1 MKWLNLLILIT
12 LISSC
17 KKPEQRACFKKSGEL
32 SSRIYEFGSF
42 NQLHLKE
49 HLTYKLVQDSTNKV
63 LVRGGSN
70 LLNFV
75 GVMGENG
82 VLTIENKNRCNYLRS
97 YEIPEVEIHY
107 TKLINI
113 LFEGTERLYNEDTLI
128 TDYLTITLRDGA
140 GHMELNVNA
149 IDVNAINTHGW
160 GRLTLKGETQSLRA
174 NLMGDGK
181 FDFSQVTAIN
191 QIKLITS
198 SSVDQRVNAAGIPL
212 HVELNGVGNVYYYG
226 LPSVINTVQYGK
238 GKLINV
244 Q

>member
-1 MKWLNLLILIT
+1 MKWFNLLILIA
-12 LISSC
+12 LVCSC

-32 SSRIYEFGSF
+32 SIRTYDFGSF

-49 HLTYKLVQDSTNKV
+49 HLSYKLIQDSTNKV
-63 LVRGGSN
+63 IVRGGNN

-75 GVMGENG
+75 EVIGENG
-82 VLTIENKNRCNYLRS
+82 QLTIENKNRCNYLRS

-113 LFEGTERLYNEDTLI
+113 LFEGTEHLYNEDTLI
-128 TDYLTITLRDGA
+128 TDYLTLTLRDGA
-140 GHMELNVNA
+140 GHMELNVKA
-149 IDVNAINTHGW
+149 IDINAINTHGW
-160 GRLTLKGETQSLRA
+160 GHLTLKGETQSLRA

-191 QIKLITS
+191 QIRLITS

>member
-1 MKWLNLLILIT
+1 MKWFNLLILIT
-12 LISSC
+12 LAYSC

-32 SSRIYEFGSF
+32 AIKVHEFGAF

-49 HLTYKLVQDSTNKV
+49 HLSYKLVQDSTNKV
-63 LVRGGSN
+63 LVRGGNN

-75 GVMGENG
+75 EVRGELG
-82 VLTIENKNRCNYLRS
+82 LLTIENKNRCNYLRS
-97 YEIPEVEIHY
+97 FEIPEVEIHY

-128 TDYLTITLRDGA
+128 TDYLTLTLRDGA
-140 GHMELNVNA
+140 GHMELNVQA

-160 GRLTLKGETQSLRA
+160 GRLTLKGETQTLRG

-181 FDFSQVTAIN
+181 FDFSQVTVSN
-191 QIKLITS
+191 QVKLITS
-198 SSVDQRVNAAGIPL
+198 SSIDQRVNAAGIPL
-212 HVELNGVGNVYYYG
+212 NVELNGIGNVYYYG
-226 LPSVINTVQYGK
+226 LPSLINNVQYGS

-244 Q
+244 H

>member
-1 MKWLNLLILIT
+1 MKWLNLLVLIA
-12 LISSC
+12 LVISC

-75 GVMGENG
+75 EVMGENG
-82 VLTIENKNRCNYLRS
+82 ILTIENKNRCNYLRS

-140 GHMELNVNA
+140 GHMELNVKA

-238 GKLINV
+238 GKLIKV

>member
-1 MKWLNLLILIT
+1 MKRFNLLILIA
-12 LISSC
+12 LVCSC

-32 SSRIYEFGSF
+32 SIRTYDFGSF

-49 HLTYKLVQDSTNKV
+49 HLSYKLVQDSINKV
-63 LVRGGSN
+63 IVRGGNN

-75 GVMGENG
+75 EVIGENG
-82 VLTIENKNRCNYLRS
+82 QLTIENKNRCNYLRS

-128 TDYLTITLRDGA
+128 TDYLTLTLRDGA
-140 GHMELNVNA
+140 GHMELNVQA
-149 IDVNAINTHGW
+149 IDINAINTHGW
-160 GRLTLKGETQSLRA
+160 GRLTLKGETQTLRG

-181 FDFSQVTAIN
+181 FDFRQMSASNHV
-191 QIKLITS
+191 KLITS
-198 SSVDQRVNAAGIPL
+198 SSTDQWVKADGIPL
-212 HVELNGVGNVYYYG
+212 NVELNGIGNVYYYG
-226 LPSVINTVQYGK
+226 LPSVINKVQYGE

>member
-1 MKWLNLLILIT
+1 MKWLNLLVLIA
-12 LISSC
+12 LVISC

-75 GVMGENG
+75 EVMGENG

-128 TDYLTITLRDGA
+128 TDYLTLTLRDGA
-140 GHMELNVNA
+140 GHMELNVKA

>member
-1 MKWLNLLILIT
+1 
-12 LISSC
+12 
-17 KKPEQRACFKKSGEL
+17 
-32 SSRIYEFGSF
+32 
-42 NQLHLKE
+42 
-49 HLTYKLVQDSTNKV
+49 
-63 LVRGGSN
+63 
-70 LLNFV
+70 
-75 GVMGENG
+75 
-82 VLTIENKNRCNYLRS
+82 
-97 YEIPEVEIHY
+97 
-107 TKLINI
+107 
-113 LFEGTERLYNEDTLI
+113 
-128 TDYLTITLRDGA
+128 
-140 GHMELNVNA
+140 MELNVKA

-238 GKLINV
+238 GKLIKV

>member
-1 MKWLNLLILIT
+1 MKWFNLFILIF
-12 LISSC
+12 LVYSC
-17 KKPEQRACFKKSGEL
+17 KKPEQRACFKKSGEFA
-32 SSRIYEFGSF
+32 IKVHEFGAF

-49 HLTYKLVQDSTNKV
+49 HLSYKLIQDSTNKV
-63 LVRGGSN
+63 VVRGGNN

-75 GVMGENG
+75 EVIGENG
-82 VLTIENKNRCNYLRS
+82 LLTIENKNRCNYLRS

-128 TDYLTITLRDGA
+128 TDYLTLTLRDGA
-140 GHMELNVNA
+140 GHIELNVQA

-160 GRLTLKGETQSLRA
+160 GRLTLKGETQTLRG

-181 FDFSQVTAIN
+181 FDFSQVTVSN
-191 QIKLITS
+191 QVKLITS
-198 SSVDQRVNAAGIPL
+198 SSIDQRVNAAGIPL
-212 HVELNGVGNVYYYG
+212 NVELNGIGNVYYFG
-226 LPSVINTVQYGK
+226 LPSIINYVQYGS

>member
-1 MKWLNLLILIT
+1 MRLLNILIFSI
-12 LISSC
+12 LLFSC
-17 KKPEQRACFKKSGEL
+17 KKAEDRACFKNLGEL
-32 SSRIYEFGSF
+32 SGRTYAFGTF

-49 HLTYKLVQDSTNKV
+49 HIVYKLIQDSTNKV
-63 LVRGGSN
+63 VVRGGNN

-75 GVMGENG
+75 EVSGEHG
-82 VLTIENKNRCNYLRS
+82 VLTVVNKNRCNYLRS

-140 GHMELNVNA
+140 GHMDLKVKATDINA
-149 IDVNAINTHGW
+149 VNTHGW
-160 GRLTLKGETQSLRA
+160 GSLTLKGKTQTLRG

-181 FDFSQVTAIN
+181 FDFSQLSATN
-191 QIKLITS
+191 QVKLITS
-198 SSVDQRVNAAGIPL
+198 SSVDQQINAEGVPL
-212 HVELNGVGNVYYYG
+212 NVELNGIGNIYYYG
-226 LPSVINTVQYGK
+226 QPSVINTVQYGS
-238 GKLINV
+238 GKLIKK

>member
-75 GVMGENG
+75 EVMGENG

-113 LFEGTERLYNEDTLI
+113 LFEGTERLYNDDTLI

-140 GHMELNVNA
+140 GHMELNVKA

>member
-1 MKWLNLLILIT
+1 MKWFNLF
-12 LISSC
+12 LISILVFSC
-17 KKPEQRACFKKSGEL
+17 KKPEDRSCFKKSGEL
-32 SSRIYEFGSF
+32 SARTYYFGAF

-49 HLTYKLVQDSTNKV
+49 HITFKLVQDSTNKV
-63 LVRGGSN
+63 LVRGGNN
-70 LLNFV
+70 LLNFIEV
-75 GVMGENG
+75 VGENG
-82 VLTIENKNRCNYLRS
+82 LLTIQNKNRCNYLRS

-191 QIKLITS
+191 QVKLITS

-238 GKLINV
+238 GKLIKV

>member
-1 MKWLNLLILIT
+1 MKWLNLLVLIA
-12 LISSC
+12 LVISC

-75 GVMGENG
+75 EVMGENG

-113 LFEGTERLYNEDTLI
+113 LFEGTERLYNDDTLI
-128 TDYLTITLRDGA
+128 ADYLTITLRDGA
-140 GHMELNVNA
+140 GHMELNVKA
-149 IDVNAINTHGW
+149 LDVNAINTHGW

-212 HVELNGVGNVYYYG
+212 HVELNGVGNAYYYG